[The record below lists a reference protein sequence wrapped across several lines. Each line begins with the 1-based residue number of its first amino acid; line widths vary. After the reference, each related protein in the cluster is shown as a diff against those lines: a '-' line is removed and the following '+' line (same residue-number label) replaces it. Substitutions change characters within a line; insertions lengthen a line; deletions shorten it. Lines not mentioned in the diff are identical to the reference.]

1 MLSKPLKFF
10 CIKGS
15 GDKMYLTK
23 EEELILA
30 GEYGFALQKAMEIL
44 VALGE
49 IYGADKLIPIK
60 SAQVAGVSYKNIGD
74 AGIEFLKDFVDAGAK
89 VSVYTTLNPAGI
101 GEETFMEKQREI
113 LNFYKAMGIEI
124 TSTCTPY
131 YGANLPK
138 FGDHIAWS
146 ESSAVVFANS
156 IIGART
162 NREGGPSS
170 LAAAIV
176 GKTPNYGLHLEENR
190 KATIIVEV
198 EAKVRG
204 FADYS
209 FLGYHL
215 GKTLKN
221 DVPYFKGLK
230 VKALDHLKE
239 LGASMAATGS
249 IALYHV
255 EGETPEYKEAL
266 VDSVE
271 RLQVGNEEL
280 KEVKER
286 FNAEWEEIDA
296 IVIGCPHASIQ
307 EVKEI
312 VELLK
317 IREKPLEIPLLITLS
332 RVVKSLA
339 DALGYT
345 DVIERYN
352 GKMIVDSCL
361 IVSPVEKWYQGIAT
375 NSGKASFYFST
386 AGLKVRLENTDELI
400 LGAP

>member
-1 MLSKPLKFF
+1 MKNPLNLVLQSYL
-10 CIKGS
+10 G
-15 GDKMYLTK
+15 GRMYLTK

-30 GEYGFALQKAMEIL
+30 GEYGYALQKAMEIL

-49 IYGADKLIPIK
+49 IYGADRLIPIK

-74 AGIEFLKDFVDAGAK
+74 AGIEFLKDFVNFGAK

-101 GEETFMEKQREI
+101 GDELFMERQREI
-113 LNFYKAMGIEI
+113 LELYKGMGIEI

-146 ESSAVVFANS
+146 ESSAVIFANS
-156 IIGART
+156 ILGART

-190 KATIIVEV
+190 KATVVVEV
-198 EAKVRG
+198 ETKLRD

-209 FLGYHL
+209 FLGYYL
-215 GKTLKN
+215 GKSLKN
-221 DVPYFKGLK
+221 DIPYFKNLK
-230 VKALDHLKE
+230 PEKTDYLKE

-255 EGETPEYKEAL
+255 EGETPEYRYAIEDKLEKVEVDKKEL
-266 VDSVE
+266 E
-271 RLQVGNEEL
+271 
-280 KEVKER
+280 EVKEK
-286 FNAEWEEIDA
+286 FNAGWDEVEV

-307 EVKEI
+307 EVKE
-312 VELLK
+312 VAELLK
-317 IREKPLEIPLLITLS
+317 MREKPLKVPLLITAS
-332 RVVKSLA
+332 KVVKALS
-339 DALGYT
+339 DALGYSE
-345 DVIERYN
+345 VIERYN
-352 GKMIVDSCL
+352 GKIIADSCL
-361 IVSPVEKWYQGIAT
+361 IVSPVEKWYGGIAT
-375 NSGKASFYFST
+375 NSGKASFYFSS
-386 AGLKVRLENTDELI
+386 AGLKVRLENTEKLI
-400 LGAP
+400 LEAP

>member
-1 MLSKPLKFF
+1 
-10 CIKGS
+10 
-15 GDKMYLTK
+15 MYLTK

-30 GEYGFALQKAMEIL
+30 GEYGYALQKAMEIL

-60 SAQVAGVSYKNIGD
+60 SAQIAGVSYKNIGD
-74 AGIEFLKDFVDAGAK
+74 AGIEFLQDFVNAGAK
-89 VSVYTTLNPAGI
+89 VSVYTTLNPAGV
-101 GEETFMEKQREI
+101 GDELFMEKQKEI
-113 LNFYKAMGIEI
+113 LELYKAMGIEI

-146 ESSAVVFANS
+146 ESSAVSFANS

-190 KATIIVEV
+190 KATLIVEV
-198 EAKVRG
+198 QAKVKS
-204 FADYS
+204 FVDYS
-209 FLGYHL
+209 FLGYYL

-221 DVPYFKGLK
+221 DVPYFRGLK
-230 VKALDHLKE
+230 PKNIDYLKE

-255 EGETPEYKEAL
+255 EGETPEYKGAIDDELEKIQVDDEAI
-266 VDSVE
+266 
-271 RLQVGNEEL
+271 N
-280 KEVKER
+280 EVKEKY
-286 FNAEWEEIDA
+286 NAEWTDIDV

-307 EVKEI
+307 EIKE
-312 VELLK
+312 VAGLLAMRGKPLK
-317 IREKPLEIPLLITLS
+317 IPLYIMAS
-332 RVVKSLA
+332 RTVKFLA
-339 DALGYT
+339 DSLGYSAI
-345 DVIERYN
+345 IERYN
-352 GKMIVDSCL
+352 GRILVDTCL
-361 IVSPVEKWYQGIAT
+361 IVSPIEKWYRGVAT
-375 NSGKASFYFST
+375 NSGKASFYFSS
-386 AGLKVRLENTDELI
+386 AGLNVRLDDIEKI
-400 LGAP
+400 IMGAP